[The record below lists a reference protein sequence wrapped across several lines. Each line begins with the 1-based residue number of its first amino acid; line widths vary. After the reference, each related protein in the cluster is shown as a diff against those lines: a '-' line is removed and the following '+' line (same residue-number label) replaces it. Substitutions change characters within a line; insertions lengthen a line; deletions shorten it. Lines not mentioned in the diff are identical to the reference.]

1 MSENPTRIKYV
12 TFTVVMPKFKGGRYV
27 EQSRIDPDQKP
38 KQGFAMGTEE
48 NLRLLLPDNK
58 KLAGIVDYPLEI
70 SDLECVERQEFLRRM
85 ATRKGETVEMTARET
100 LTVQG
105 YAASMAW
112 YFGDF

>member
-1 MSENPTRIKYV
+1 MPENPTRIKYV
-12 TFTVVMPKFKGGRYV
+12 TFAVVMPRFKGGRYV

-85 ATRKGETVEMTARET
+85 AARKNQSLETVARELQIT
-100 LTVQG
+100 RG
-105 YAASMAW
+105 HAISKAW